1 MMNNTLSLFQLCDS
15 TFPNGSFSQSFGL
28 ETYIQKD
35 LVYDSESFLKWL
47 KVYVH
52 EQLAYS
58 DGLAVKLIYQALEK
72 ENLEKVW
79 EMDHLLKIQNLAR
92 ESREGTQRMGESMLN
107 IAQAIYGFKNLRIYR
122 ERIRNKQ
129 SFGHPAVV
137 FTIAGYQLQVEKETT
152 ILYYLYSTMIG
163 LVQNAVRAIP
173 LGQTAG
179 QKIVYQFQKDLYKA
193 ADKIMNLD
201 ESDFG
206 IVSPGLELGQM
217 QHERVKIRIFSS

>member
-35 LVYDSESFLKWL
+35 LVYDAESFLKWL
-47 KVYVH
+47 KAYVH
-52 EQLAYS
+52 EQLAYA
-58 DGLAVKLIYQALEK
+58 DGLGVKLIYEALEEGK
-72 ENLEKVW
+72 LEKVW
-79 EMDHLLKIQNLAR
+79 EIDHLLKIQNLAR

-107 IAQAIYGFKNLRIYR
+107 ISESIYGFEHLTTYR
-122 ERIRNKQ
+122 ERIGKKE

-137 FTIAGYQLQVEKETT
+137 FTIAGHQLQVDKETT

-173 LGQTAG
+173 LGQTTG
-179 QKIVYQFQKDLYKA
+179 QKIVYQFQKDLQRA
-193 ADKIMNLD
+193 RDKIMNLD

-206 IVSPGLELGQM
+206 VVSPGLELGQM